1 MKQNVEE
8 QNWKIKSI
16 KKIKTKQTTIKKNKN
31 QIWYKINKMRGH
43 LSTLIDQLKFQER
56 K

>member
-16 KKIKTKQTTIKKNKN
+16 KKIKTKQTTIKKIKT
-31 QIWYKINKMRGH
+31 KFDTK
-43 LSTLIDQLKFQER
+43 LIKWEDIFQLW
-56 K
+56 

>member
-16 KKIKTKQTTIKKNKN
+16 KKIKTKQTTIKK
-31 QIWYKINKMRGH
+31 IKIKFD
-43 LSTLIDQLKFQER
+43 TKLIKWEDIFQLW
-56 K
+56 